1 MNGAKAGFIMLA
13 EPKNGITY
21 DQEIDKGVAEDKAT
35 VLSLDENV
43 SVPDG
48 SYSIVTKTK
57 EFSALD
63 PDVVEQKYYT
73 ANVGDVKEKT
83 QR

>member
-13 EPKNGITY
+13 EPKVAITY

-48 SYSIVTKTK
+48 SYSNVTKTK

-63 PDVVEQKYYT
+63 PDVVEQKYYA